1 MRTLR
6 TKVAIVGAGPAGL
19 YLSHELRTHGVD
31 SVLVERC
38 SREHLERRVR
48 AGLLEEGTVRL
59 LRGSGLAGR
68 LDREGLVHDGFQLR
82 FENTSQRISTASL
95 IGEPTYIYGQQEVVK
110 DLLAARPP
118 GDGSLYF
125 GAQDVRL
132 AGITGDSPSVAFTTG
147 GEQVVVEADFIAGCD
162 GYHGVSRTS
171 IPAANLTFHNRR
183 YPFDWIGLLVSAPPF
198 ALELVYS
205 VHPRGFALQSM
216 RTPEVSRLYLQ
227 TDARDELSD
236 WPQDRIWDE
245 LGQRLYVDVSRTRK
259 RGAILEQV
267 RVPLRATV
275 AEPMQFGRLFLV
287 GDAAHIFPPTA
298 AKGLNVALEDA
309 SALAHA
315 LVTWFRHGEDG
326 PLEGYSAAR
335 LRAVWRA
342 QDFSAWL
349 TWLFHPAAD
358 ATPFDHRR
366 RIASLTRLA
375 EAGSS
380 AVAFADEYVGR
391 SRRRP
396 SSLPRMTAPHIHEFD
411 GMEA

>member
-6 TKVAIVGAGPAGL
+6 TKVAVVGAGPAGL
-19 YLSHELRTHGVD
+19 YLSHELRTHGVE
-31 SVLVERC
+31 SVLVEWC

-68 LDREGLVHDGFQLR
+68 LDRQGLVHDGFQLR
-82 FENTSQRISTASL
+82 FENTRQRISTVSL

-110 DLLAARPP
+110 DLLSARPP
-118 GDGSLYF
+118 DDGSLYF
-125 GAQDVRL
+125 DAQDVQI
-132 AGITGDSPSVAFTTG
+132 AGITGNNPSVAFTVSR
-147 GEQVVVEADFIAGCD
+147 EQVVVEADFIAGCD
-162 GYHGVSRTS
+162 GYHGVSRAS
-171 IPAANLTFHNRR
+171 IPAASLAFHSRR
-183 YPFDWIGLLVSAPPF
+183 YPFDWIGLLVSAAPF
-198 ALELVYS
+198 ASELVYS
-205 VHPRGFALQSM
+205 VHPRGFALASM

-227 TDARDELSD
+227 TDARDEQSN
-236 WPQDRIWDE
+236 WPHERIWDE
-245 LGQRLYVDVSRTRK
+245 LGQRLYLDESRTRE

-309 SALAHA
+309 SVLAHA
-315 LVTWFRHGEDG
+315 LIGWFHRGEVG
-326 PLEGYSAAR
+326 PLEGYSATR

-349 TWLFHPAAD
+349 TWLFHPVAD
-358 ATPFDHRR
+358 ATQFDHRR

-396 SSLPRMTAPHIHEFD
+396 PSLSYIHELD

>member
-1 MRTLR
+1 MRGLR
-6 TKVAIVGAGPAGL
+6 TQIVIVGAGPAGL
-19 YLSHELRTHGVD
+19 YLSHELRNHGID
-31 SVLVERC
+31 SVVVERC

-59 LRGSGLAGR
+59 LRASGLAAR
-68 LDREGLVHDGFQLR
+68 LDQQCLVHDGFQLR
-82 FENTSQRISTASL
+82 FEDTSQRISTASL

-118 GDGSLYF
+118 GDETLYF
-125 GAQDVRL
+125 GAEDVRL
-132 AGITGDSPSVAFTTG
+132 GGITSDRPSVAFSTG
-147 GEQVVVEADFIAGCD
+147 AEDVVVEADFIAGCD

-171 IPAANLTFHNRR
+171 IPAEELTFHSRR
-183 YPFDWIGLLVSAPPF
+183 YPFNWIGLLVSAAPF
-198 ALELVYS
+198 APELVYS

-216 RTPEVSRLYLQ
+216 RTPEISRLYLQ

-236 WPQDRIWDE
+236 WPEARIWDE
-245 LGQRLYVDVSRTRK
+245 LEHRLYVDMSETRA

-267 RVPLRATV
+267 SVPLRATV

-298 AKGLNVALEDA
+298 AKGLNVAIEDA
-309 SALAHA
+309 SALARA
-315 LVTWFRHGEDG
+315 LVTWFCCGESG
-326 PLEGYSAAR
+326 LLEGYSAAR

-349 TWLFHPAAD
+349 TWLFHPAVD
-358 ATPFDHRR
+358 APPFDQRR

-375 EAGSS
+375 EGGSS
-380 AVAFADEYVGR
+380 AVAFADEYVGH
-391 SRRRP
+391 SRRRSP
-396 SSLPRMTAPHIHEFD
+396 SLPHGTASQVHEFD

>member
-1 MRTLR
+1 MKTVR
-6 TKVAIVGAGPAGL
+6 TKVAVVGAGPAGL
-19 YLSHELRTHGVD
+19 YLSHELRTHGVE
-31 SVLVERC
+31 SVIVERC

-68 LDREGLVHDGFQLR
+68 LDRQGLRHDGFQLR
-82 FENTSQRISTASL
+82 FENASQRISTVSL

-118 GDGSLYF
+118 DDASLYF
-125 GAQDVRL
+125 GAENVQL
-132 AGITGDSPSVAFTTG
+132 AGITGDSPSVAFTLG
-147 GEQVVVEADFIAGCD
+147 EEQVVVQADFIAGCD
-162 GYHGVSRTS
+162 GYHGVSRAS
-171 IPAANLTFHNRR
+171 IPAGALTFHSRR
-183 YPFDWIGLLVSAPPF
+183 YPFNWIGLLVRAAPF
-198 ALELVYS
+198 APELVYS

-216 RTPEVSRLYLQ
+216 RTPEISRLYLQ
-227 TDARDELSD
+227 ADAQDELSD
-236 WPQDRIWDE
+236 WHEARIWDE
-245 LGQRLYVDVSRTRK
+245 LGQRLYVGVSQTWQ

-287 GDAAHIFPPTA
+287 GDAAHVFPPTA

-315 LVTWFRHGEDG
+315 LVTWFRCGEDG

-335 LRAVWRA
+335 LPAVWRA

-358 ATPFDHRR
+358 EPPFDHRR
-366 RIASLTRLA
+366 RIASLSRLA
-375 EAGSS
+375 EGGST

-391 SRRRP
+391 SRRQRP
-396 SSLPRMTAPHIHEFD
+396 SLPHITASHIHEFD
-411 GMEA
+411 RKEA

>member
-6 TKVAIVGAGPAGL
+6 TKVAVVGSGPAGL
-19 YLSHELRTHGVD
+19 YLSHELRAHGVD

-48 AGLLEEGTVRL
+48 AGLLEAGTVRL
-59 LRGSGLAGR
+59 LRGSGLADR
-68 LDREGLVHDGFQLR
+68 LDRQGLVHDGFQLR
-82 FENTSQRISTASL
+82 FENTSHRISTASL

-125 GAQDVRL
+125 DAEEVQL
-132 AGITGDSPSVAFTTG
+132 AGLTSDSPAVAFTTG
-147 GEQVVVEADFIAGCD
+147 GERVEIEADFVVGCD
-162 GYHGVSRTS
+162 GHHGVSRAS
-171 IPAANLTFHNRR
+171 IPQGAITFHHRR
-183 YPFDWIGLLVSAPPF
+183 YPFDWIGLLVSAAPF
-198 ALELVYS
+198 VSELVYS

-216 RTPEVSRLYLQ
+216 RTPEISRLYLQ
-227 TDARDELSD
+227 ANAQDEQSE
-236 WPQDRIWDE
+236 WPQARVWDE
-245 LGQRLYVDVSRTRK
+245 LGERLYVDVSRTREQ
-259 RGAILEQV
+259 GTILEQV

-287 GDAAHIFPPTA
+287 GDAAHIVPPTA
-298 AKGLNVALEDA
+298 AKGLNLALEDA
-309 SALAHA
+309 SVLAHA
-315 LVTWFRHGEDG
+315 LVAWFRCGEDS
-326 PLEGYSAAR
+326 PLKNYSTTR

-358 ATPFDHRR
+358 ATLFDHRSR
-366 RIASLTRLA
+366 MASLTRLA
-375 EAGSS
+375 EGGTS
-380 AVAFADEYVGR
+380 AVAFADEYVGH

-396 SSLPRMTAPHIHEFD
+396 PELPPMTAPHGPD
-411 GMEA
+411 VDAMEA

>member
-6 TKVAIVGAGPAGL
+6 TKVAVVGAGPAGL

-31 SVLVERC
+31 SVVVERC
-38 SREHLERRVR
+38 SREHVERRVR

-68 LDREGLVHDGFQLR
+68 LDRQGLVHDGFQLR

-118 GDGSLYF
+118 DDGSLYF

-132 AGITGDSPSVAFTTG
+132 TGITSDSPSVAFTTG
-147 GEQVVVEADFIAGCD
+147 EEQVVVEADFIAGCD

-171 IPAANLTFHNRR
+171 IPAAALTFHSRR
-183 YPFDWIGLLVSAPPF
+183 YPFNWIGLLVSAAPF
-198 ALELVYS
+198 APELVYS

-216 RTPEVSRLYLQ
+216 RTPEISRLYLQ

-236 WPQDRIWDE
+236 WPQARIWDE
-245 LGQRLYVDVSRTRK
+245 LGQRLYVDMSRTRK
-259 RGAILEQV
+259 QGAILEQV

-309 SALAHA
+309 SALADA
-315 LVTWFRHGEDG
+315 LVTWFRCGEDG

-375 EAGSS
+375 EAGAG

-396 SSLPRMTAPHIHEFD
+396 PALAHLTAPHIHEFD
-411 GMEA
+411 GMEV